1 MTIVY
6 LAGPDVFRP
15 DAGDLALRQK
25 ALCQHYGYV
34 PRHPFDQSATTSAA
48 IFRTNVAMI
57 NEADVILAN
66 LDPFRGPEVD
76 SGTAF
81 EVGFATALR
90 KPVIGY
96 LTLPETLRERV
107 ARLHGEIRYDAAQ
120 QDWRDRDD
128 HLIEDFGHP
137 INLMLAEA
145 CAAVVAGGLEA
156 ALRWLNEN
164 RPVRSAG
171 MR

>member
-1 MTIVY
+1 M
-6 LAGPDVFRP
+6 
-15 DAGDLALRQK
+15 
-25 ALCQHYGYV
+25 
-34 PRHPFDQSATTSAA
+34 
-48 IFRTNVAMI
+48 AMI
-57 NEADVILAN
+57 NEADVVLAN

-81 EVGFATALR
+81 EVGFAAALE

-107 ARLHGEIRYDAAQ
+107 ARLHGQIRYDAAR
-120 QDWRDRDD
+120 QDWRDRDG

-145 CAAVVAGGLEA
+145 CTAVVVGGLEN

-164 RPVRSAG
+164 RPSLSAET
-171 MR
+171 R